1 MDLWHFT
8 NFCLQTKVADMQEK
22 NHNTYIK
29 SVTFE
34 ACGDAKLA
42 ACRAVSLAKSYIL
55 SASLFVQLLPITS
68 DTVNRLLT
76 LSDTSGISTPTHD
89 NNSDEVARTDRHT
102 PPHIAAGTCSTAVLV
117 QLSCH
122 MF

>member
-42 ACRAVSLAKSYIL
+42 ACRSVS
-55 SASLFVQLLPITS
+55 
-68 DTVNRLLT
+68 
-76 LSDTSGISTPTHD
+76 G
-89 NNSDEVARTDRHT
+89 
-102 PPHIAAGTCSTAVLV
+102 
-117 QLSCH
+117 
-122 MF
+122 